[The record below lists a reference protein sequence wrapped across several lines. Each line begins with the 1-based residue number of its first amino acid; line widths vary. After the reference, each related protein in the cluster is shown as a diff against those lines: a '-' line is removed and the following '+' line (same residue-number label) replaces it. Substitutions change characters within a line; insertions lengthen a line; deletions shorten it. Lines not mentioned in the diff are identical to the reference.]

1 MQQALAILFLGNSLT
16 YTNDLP
22 KIFTESSPVKV
33 YAESVTAP
41 GATLQILY
49 EQTEAL
55 HKLRS
60 RKWDYVVLQ
69 EQGSLGIASVNG
81 ARAVNT
87 PNAFF
92 GWSRIWDSEIRAAGA
107 KTVFFHNWTRKINP
121 EDRPYVDYAFFEIA
135 KQLKA
140 ANVPVGLAWARM
152 PQDPLYVP
160 DNLHP
165 TIAGS
170 YLTAC
175 VFTEALFRK
184 PCINPPQGMT
194 EEVARHIRTVAAAA
208 VKDAAAMQPPKPTY
222 SAVTEL
228 PAIPNLNVKDI
239 IGTWTGETRL
249 YPEPAKLTL
258 HITPEGAGCKISY
271 NVAAPRFQLS
281 KVIATCSLAPNGIL
295 ITITPP
301 SGTVEMHN
309 FQLRDGK
316 LMGLSRLAPYTAYLR
331 REATW
336 TLQRVTP

>member
-22 KIFTESSPVKV
+22 KIFTASSPVKV

-49 EQTEAL
+49 EQTDAL
-55 HKLRS
+55 RKLHS

-69 EQGSLGIASVNG
+69 EQGSLGIAAVNG
-81 ARAVNT
+81 QRAVNH

-92 GWSRIWDSEIRAAGA
+92 GWSRIWDHEIRAAGA
-107 KTVFFHNWTRKINP
+107 KTVFFHNWVRKPNP

-140 ANVPVGLAWARM
+140 TNVPVGIAWARM

-194 EEVARHIRTVAAAA
+194 EEAARQIRTVAAAA
-208 VKDAAAMQPPKPTY
+208 VKDAATMQPAKPEFT
-222 SAVTEL
+222 AVTEL
-228 PAIPNLNVKDI
+228 PAVANLNVKDI
-239 IGTWTGETRL
+239 IGAWTGETTF
-249 YPEPAKLTL
+249 YTEPARLTL
-258 HITPEGAGCKISY
+258 HITPDGPGCKVNY
-271 NVAAPRFQLS
+271 NVEGPRLRLS
-281 KVIATCSLAPNGIL
+281 KVIATCTPAPNGVL
-295 ITITPP
+295 ITVNQL
-301 SGTVEMHN
+301 SGTVEMHT

-316 LMGLSRLAPYTAYLR
+316 LIGLSRLAPYTAYFR

-336 TLQRVTP
+336 TLERTTN